1 MRSKQSLSC
10 RLEAFRHLHP
20 LLTVY
25 PIQTVGQLGPY
36 LKSLRQARGWTQAA
50 LAGALGVSRARVN
63 TIERDPGAVSVAQL
77 HRVLTVLG
85 ARLGIEA
92 AAASP
97 AHGAVPSTAP
107 SSVPSTPAPGRSDA
121 PARDPSPTGE
131 W

>member
-36 LKSLRQARGWTQAA
+36 LKSLRRARGWTQAA

-63 TIERDPGAVSVAQL
+63 TIERDPGTVSVAQL
-77 HRVLTVLG
+77 HRVLTLLG
-85 ARLGIEA
+85 ARLGID
-92 AAASP
+92 AASLP
-97 AHGAVPSTAP
+97 AHSAGPSTAP
-107 SSVPSTPAPGRSDA
+107 SPTPPTPPPGRSDA
-121 PARDPSPTGE
+121 PARDRSPTGE